1 MHCMKTKELQKY
13 PCDSNQY
20 ALSFVQAVH
29 IETIVTKTTT
39 GLHDH
44 HGPNSHILL
53 HVTLNL
59 RKTRTIDI
67 HKSTSNMRLDTIVVI
82 LKASGNDYHP
92 ILSSKIR
99 EGVNCN
105 WEVFTLFREFIFKLP
120 QNAFFSFISLCST

>member
-1 MHCMKTKELQKY
+1 MNCMKTKELQEY
-13 PCDSNQY
+13 PCDSNQKT
-20 ALSFVQAVH
+20 LSFVQAVH
-29 IETIVTKTTT
+29 IETILTKTTT

-44 HGPNSHILL
+44 HG
-53 HVTLNL
+53 

-67 HKSTSNMRLDTIVVI
+67 HKSTSNMRLETIVVI

-105 WEVFTLFREFIFKLP
+105 
-120 QNAFFSFISLCST
+120 